1 MADRRPLPDS
11 EEARERGKSSRLVRW
26 STGLVVVILLTAA
39 VLAYLWWSSET

>member
-11 EEARERGKSSRLVRW
+11 QEAQERGESSRLVRW
-26 STGLVVVILLTAA
+26 GTGLVVVILLTAA